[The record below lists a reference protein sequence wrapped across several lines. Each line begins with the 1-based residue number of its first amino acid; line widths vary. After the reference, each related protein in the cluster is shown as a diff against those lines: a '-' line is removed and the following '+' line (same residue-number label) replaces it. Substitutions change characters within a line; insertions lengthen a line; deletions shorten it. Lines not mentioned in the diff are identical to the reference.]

1 MSPVFGNLVSPLMD
15 WVFGK
20 ALRLVNEPLQV
31 FSDYSAGAGSAHHHV
46 PTDNE
51 SYTRVAPWRRQMLVG
66 TVDTDRRNLDTG
78 GFGGSDSTRDCH
90 AMGKSFHIPDGF
102 FRS

>member
-31 FSDYSAGAGSAHHHV
+31 FSDYSAVAGSAHHHV
-46 PTDNE
+46 PT
-51 SYTRVAPWRRQMLVG
+51 TMRVILELLR
-66 TVDTDRRNLDTG
+66 G
-78 GFGGSDSTRDCH
+78 G
-90 AMGKSFHIPDGF
+90 GKCSWEQ
-102 FRS
+102 